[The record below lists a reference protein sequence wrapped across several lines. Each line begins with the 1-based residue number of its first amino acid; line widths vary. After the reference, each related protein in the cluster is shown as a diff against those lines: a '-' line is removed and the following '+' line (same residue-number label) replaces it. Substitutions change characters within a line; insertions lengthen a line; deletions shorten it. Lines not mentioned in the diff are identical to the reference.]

1 MNNSLDIA
9 LRDSLLSQN
18 LNKWNIEALKNA
30 QKKMGQD
37 EWARFLGGCQGTN
50 ITMRIKNSF
59 NKTVVEG
66 WI

>member
-37 EWARFLGGCQGTN
+37 EWARFLGGYQGSN
-50 ITMRIKNSF
+50 FTMRIKNSF